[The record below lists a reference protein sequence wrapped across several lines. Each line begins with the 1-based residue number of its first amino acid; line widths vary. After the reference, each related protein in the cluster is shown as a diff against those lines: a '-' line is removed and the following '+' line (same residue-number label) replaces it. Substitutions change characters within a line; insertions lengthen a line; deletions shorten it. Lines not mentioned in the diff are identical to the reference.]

1 MGPSSLLTRLGLG
14 RVWELSTGA
23 GVTVGVVDSGVDAR
37 HPKLAG
43 AVGVGVEYSVVPDP
57 RVFVAAPGGNVEDC
71 ANHGTAV
78 ASLIAGRRAGD
89 GRFAGVAPD
98 SVIVPIRI
106 ADDFTRAP
114 DQLIAAAIMAAAD
127 AAKVINLSFA
137 FPDDRPA
144 IRDAITY
151 ARGKDVVIVAA
162 GGNEGQQA
170 PGKTWYPAAYD
181 GVLAVAALDDKGLPL
196 AESNSGPWID
206 VAAPGDNLLV
216 AAQGGDGYLSVKG
229 TSFASAVVSGVAAL
243 VKARFPSLRAEEVA
257 ARITGTAVPLTG
269 GRDERVGAGMVDPFA
284 ALTSRLGVPAATAFE
299 AGSIAVAPR
308 PAAAP
313 WLDPALAT
321 ALAWAGGL
329 TALAGVALLGGLS
342 VRRARRRRWRA
353 GGERFTPADNP
364 RRSGGEPPGV
374 ELV

>member
-1 MGPSSLLTRLGLG
+1 
-14 RVWELSTGA
+14 
-23 GVTVGVVDSGVDAR
+23 
-37 HPKLAG
+37 
-43 AVGVGVEYSVVPDP
+43 VEYSVVPDP
-57 RVFVAAPGGNVEDC
+57 RVFVSAPGGNLEDC

-127 AAKVINLSFA
+127 AARVINLSFA

-144 IRDAITY
+144 IRDAIAY

-162 GGNEGQQA
+162 AGNEGQQA

-216 AAQGGDGYLSVKG
+216 VAQGGGGYLSVKG

-243 VKARFPSLRAEEVA
+243 VLARFPTLRADEVA

-269 GRDERVGAGMVDPFA
+269 GRDERVGAGMVDPLA
-284 ALTSRLGVPAATAFE
+284 ALTSRLGTPTSATFE
-299 AGSIAVAPR
+299 TGRIAVAPR

-329 TALAGVALLGGLS
+329 TALAIVALLGGLS
-342 VRRARRRRWRA
+342 IRRARRRRWRA
-353 GGERFTPADNP
+353 GGDGFTPSDYPQRPA
-364 RRSGGEPPGV
+364 SEPPRV
-374 ELV
+374 ELL